1 MSASGKGSTERAKQ
15 WAKVNLENVVGAKL
29 WKDKMCGWNSS
40 GLAKKVVKK
49 EYGGWEWRTLSSA
62 VRMLWPSVVKRR
74 GSNGATDYLT
84 DVRLKTS
91 RYCDILIVF
100 FSFSLRLKFVGF
112 LFSSPH
118 QGRRRRRRRK
128 SKLLLPQEDLRRRR
142 RRESKLVL

>member
-1 MSASGKGSTERAKQ
+1 MFGSRRA
-15 WAKVNLENVVGAKL
+15 G
-29 WKDKMCGWNSS
+29 
-40 GLAKKVVKK
+40 
-49 EYGGWEWRTLSSA
+49 T
-62 VRMLWPSVVKRR
+62 
-74 GSNGATDYLT
+74 
-84 DVRLKTS
+84 
-91 RYCDILIVF
+91 DILIVF